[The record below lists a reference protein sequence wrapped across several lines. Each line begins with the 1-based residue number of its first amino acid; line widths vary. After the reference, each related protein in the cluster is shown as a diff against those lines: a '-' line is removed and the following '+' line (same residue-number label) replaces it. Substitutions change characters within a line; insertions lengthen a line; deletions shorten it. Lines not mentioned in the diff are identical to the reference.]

1 MRPRRSGRIIMMSWA
16 MAETAELPF
25 AILNTALKAAGE
37 TTRLRILAL
46 LAEAELTVSDLTE
59 ILRQSQPRI
68 SRHLKLLSEAGLVER
83 FREGSWAFFRFAEG
97 EAGAQAL
104 RELIGRLSPRDPV
117 IARDREKLAAVRAA
131 RAAAA
136 QSYFRRHAAEWDR
149 IRKLHVADAE
159 VEKAILG
166 ALPDLGTGTGRMLEL
181 LGPQIER
188 GLGLDLSLDM
198 LALARARLDRAGL
211 RHCTVRQGD
220 IYDLALPRN
229 SFDLVIIH
237 QVLHFLDD
245 GARAIREAARV
256 LRPGGRLLI
265 VDFAPHDLEF
275 LREQHAHRR
284 LGFAPETV
292 AQWTEAAGLE
302 PVLQRTLKPEPDSEG
317 KIAVSLWLARD
328 PRITV
333 TSSREVA

>member
-117 IARDREKLAAVRAA
+117 IARDREKLAAVRGARGGGAKLFPPPRRGMGPHPQAACCRCRGGEGDPRRAGRPAGGCAA
-131 RAAAA
+131 R
-136 QSYFRRHAAEWDR
+136 S
-149 IRKLHVADAE
+149 
-159 VEKAILG
+159 
-166 ALPDLGTGTGRMLEL
+166 
-181 LGPQIER
+181 
-188 GLGLDLSLDM
+188 
-198 LALARARLDRAGL
+198 
-211 RHCTVRQGD
+211 
-220 IYDLALPRN
+220 
-229 SFDLVIIH
+229 
-237 QVLHFLDD
+237 
-245 GARAIREAARV
+245 
-256 LRPGGRLLI
+256 
-265 VDFAPHDLEF
+265 
-275 LREQHAHRR
+275 
-284 LGFAPETV
+284 
-292 AQWTEAAGLE
+292 
-302 PVLQRTLKPEPDSEG
+302 
-317 KIAVSLWLARD
+317 
-328 PRITV
+328 
-333 TSSREVA
+333 